1 MNMFKVFGVTA
12 LTAQQKALKKMD
24 ALPKKLR
31 PDNPIAWE
39 KMLHEE
45 TAFFFETM
53 KPVAISGDFSAPLV
67 AQEYLEK
74 VKTSTECRFL
84 QVRVRCPK
92 LNLLNEVMVD
102 EKTKKPLY
110 EWVALS
116 IFNVRLESECYQ

>member
-1 MNMFKVFGVTA
+1 MFKVFGVTG
-12 LTAQQKALKKMD
+12 LTAQQKALKKME

-31 PDNPIAWE
+31 PDNPEDWG

-45 TAFFFETM
+45 ATFFFDTM
-53 KPVAISGDFSAPLV
+53 KPVAISGDFGAPMF
-67 AQEYLEK
+67 AEQYLKK
-74 VKTSTECRFL
+74 VSSSTECRSL
-84 QVRVRCPK
+84 QVRARCPK

-116 IFNVRLESECYQ
+116 VFNIRVESECYA